1 MPENTKR
8 EAGATGQSVAETDY
22 KVLALVMAAGRARRF
37 GADKRRETLLHDRTL
52 LAATVQSMAAVFDSV
67 RVVIRGDD
75 EPAELGLESATD
87 VVRSPR
93 ADQGLGFSIADAFST
108 LRSSQA
114 LAAAVLLGDMPCI
127 EPGTLARLVEQAA
140 ADRIVRP
147 EYQGKPG
154 HPVIFGRN
162 FWSELSRLQDEEG
175 ARAVIQ
181 RHPEARMHIE
191 VDDPGVLMDADR
203 PGDLQ
208 ALRERYQGMQSSVS

>member
-1 MPENTKR
+1 MEDNS
-8 EAGATGQSVAETDY
+8 GVI
-22 KVLALVMAAGRARRF
+22 ALVMAAGRARRF
-37 GADKRRETLLHDRTL
+37 GTDKRQHRLLPECTL
-52 LAATVQSMAAVFDSV
+52 LAATVQSMAVAFESV
-67 RVVIRGDD
+67 LVVLRHGDD
-75 EPAELGLESATD
+75 PAELGLEPATG

-108 LRSSQA
+108 LHGSQA

-154 HPVIFGRN
+154 HPVIFGRS
-162 FWSELSRLQDEEG
+162 FWGELSELQDGDG

-181 RHPEARMHIE
+181 RHPEARMPIE

-208 ALRERYQGMQSSVS
+208 ALRERYRGMQGSVS